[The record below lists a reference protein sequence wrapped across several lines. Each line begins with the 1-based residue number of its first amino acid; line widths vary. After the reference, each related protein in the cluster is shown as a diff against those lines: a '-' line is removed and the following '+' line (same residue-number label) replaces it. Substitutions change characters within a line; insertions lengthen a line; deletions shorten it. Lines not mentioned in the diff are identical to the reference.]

1 LDLKLEMSRET
12 VASFKA
18 NDELWSRFKS
28 ECKFRGVSVCHVL
41 EALMG
46 AWIEGQKATATVI
59 KPVTVNLTMQHVVQ
73 RPRRMLSYER
83 SLWMDRNLTR
93 PPPCE
98 SIDVYRRDAKGVG
111 CLEKRDW
118 IGLAECWGCFRLKEG
133 Y

>member
-1 LDLKLEMSRET
+1 MCSLLQREA
-12 VASFKA
+12 VASFRV
-18 NDELWSRFKS
+18 NDELWSKFRT
-28 ECKFRGVSVCHVL
+28 ECVVRGVSVCHVL

-59 KPVTVNLTMQHVVQ
+59 KPVVVNLTMEHVVQ

-83 SLWMDRNLTR
+83 SLLLGVGQAR

-118 IGLAECWGCFRLKEG
+118 VNLAECWGCFRLKEG

>member
-1 LDLKLEMSRET
+1 VSSLLLQRET

-18 NDELWSRFKS
+18 NDELWSKFKT
-28 ECKFRGVSVCHVL
+28 ECKVRGVSVCHVL

-46 AWIEGQKATATVI
+46 AWIEGQRATATVV
-59 KPVTVNLTMQHVVQ
+59 KPVVVNLTMQHVVQ
-73 RPRRMLSYER
+73 RPRRAQRFDQAFFFDGLR
-83 SLWMDRNLTR
+83 SR

-98 SIDVYRRDAKGVG
+98 SIDVYRRDCKGVG

-118 IGLAECWGCFRLKEG
+118 VGLEECWRCFRLKEG